1 MNRHLLSLLILLPS
15 LTFGQQTIT
24 LEQCQQAA
32 EANFPLNGQS
42 QHLIDITD
50 ANLLKINAI
59 WQTKVYINAQA
70 SYQSDVTGL
79 PISFPG
85 IEVPELS
92 KDQYKATLDISQ
104 TLYDGGVSNQ
114 QKAVAK
120 QQLAVEEQ
128 KLVVD
133 RYKVIEKV
141 NQFYLAVLL
150 ADARYELLSKN
161 KERIRNYLE
170 YTISAEQYGVASE
183 MQILEFR
190 AELLRLEQQETEVR
204 ALKYSALEALK
215 VLTGLTIADNS
226 TFVAP
231 ETNLTNPTLQRP
243 ELELFTRQKS
253 LFELQRSFAEAPAQP
268 TLSLF
273 AQGGYGRPGL
283 NMLVDSFAFYYIGG
297 IKLNYPLWTGN
308 TRKRD
313 ASIYASNSAI
323 TDLQV
328 LNFQQSINI
337 QSTQYQQDI
346 SKYNTLI
353 FSDDSII
360 SLRTKL
366 LDGATLQFQEGVSS
380 SRDIIDYLIDQ
391 SDAVMTK
398 RIHELQLT
406 ATKVNYL
413 TLIGQR

>member
-59 WQTKVYINAQA
+59 WQPKVYINAQA

-170 YTISAEQYGVASE
+170 FTISAEQYGVASE

-190 AELLRLEQQETEVR
+190 AELMRLEQQETEVR

-297 IKLNYPLWTGN
+297 IKLSYPLWTGN

>member
-1 MNRHLLSLLILLPS
+1 MKLRLLTVITCIPL
-15 LTFGQQTIT
+15 LTFAQQTIT
-24 LEQCQQAA
+24 LEQCYQAA

-59 WQTKVYINAQA
+59 WQPKVYINAQA

-92 KDQYKATLDISQ
+92 KDQYKATLDVSQ
-104 TLYDGGVSNQ
+104 ILYDGGASAQ
-114 QKAVAK
+114 QKAVAE

-133 RYKVIEKV
+133 RYKVLDKV
-141 NQFYLAVLL
+141 NQFYLAVMLSE
-150 ADARYELLSKN
+150 ARMELLSKN
-161 KERIRNYLE
+161 EERIRVYLE
-170 YTISAEQYGVASE
+170 YTSAAQQFGVASE
-183 MQILEFR
+183 MQVLEFK
-190 AELLRLEQQETEVR
+190 AELLRIHQQVTEVR
-204 ALKYSALEALK
+204 AMKQIALEALK
-215 VLTGLTIADNS
+215 VLTGLAIDDNA
-226 TFVAP
+226 TFTAP
-231 ETNLTNPTLQRP
+231 TTEVNNPNLMRP
-243 ELELFTRQKS
+243 ELELFNRQKG
-253 LFELQRSFAEAPAQP
+253 LFDLQRSFAEAPSQP
-268 TLSLF
+268 TISLF

-297 IKLNYPLWTGN
+297 IKLSYPLWTGN

-323 TDLQV
+323 TDLQI
-328 LNFQQSINI
+328 LNFQQSISM

-346 SKYNTLI
+346 IKYEQFLRE
-353 FSDDSII
+353 DDSII
-360 SLRTKL
+360 TLRNML
-366 LDGATLQFQEGVSS
+366 IDGATLQFNEGAAS
-380 SRDIIDYLIDQ
+380 SRDVIDYLHDQ
-391 SDAVMTK
+391 SDAVMAK